1 MIHLHHLSV
10 ATHLRFWN
18 GYVHKK
24 KMRQKTLYTYYSI
37 ESINSMRGLVII
49 VLIILIVCLCI
60 HSLMPTDTYTYIV
73 NDNTFEPYANTTVKD
88 ITEERVQNDI
98 NEIRKYQQLFGF
110 SNKCKQGNADAN
122 QATTKTCQKPTAD
135 ASWLNS
141 TTQIKE
147 CFSELVPLLEATRC
161 DVKNDSGRDDAEN
174 SEAEEK
180 ENKNKKQMDEL
191 KQNKQA
197 QGLLKRDMGGMK

>member
-1 MIHLHHLSV
+1 
-10 ATHLRFWN
+10 
-18 GYVHKK
+18 
-24 KMRQKTLYTYYSI
+24 
-37 ESINSMRGLVII
+37 MRGLVII

-60 HSLMPTDTYTYIV
+60 HSLMPTDTYTSYIV
-73 NDNTFEPYANTTVKD
+73 NGNTFEPYANTTVKD

-110 SNKCKQGNADAN
+110 SNKCKQGNTDAN

-141 TTQIKE
+141 TTHIKE

-161 DVKNDSGRDDAEN
+161 DVKNDSGGSDAE
-174 SEAEEK
+174 AKEK

-191 KQNKQA
+191 KQNDKA